1 MTAAL
6 DEAMM
11 RRAIAVG
18 WTRLGQT
25 HPNPCVGCLIVRS
38 GTVIAEAATAAS
50 GRPHAE
56 EQALAAAGDLA
67 RGADCY
73 VTLEPCA
80 ERSSGD
86 ASCADRIIAA
96 GVARVLIA
104 CEDVSPLASG
114 QGLERLR
121 GAGIQVEL
129 GLLTQ
134 EADILS
140 AGFRQRLATGRP
152 RVEAAEG
159 PASYE
164 GRFNPRSGEDLGEA
178 LSRLGREGFNR
189 LWTPR
194 GGDVAH
200 RLEALGWLSD
210 PPPAAIR

>member
-1 MTAAL
+1 MTPAL
-6 DEAMM
+6 DEVMM

-18 WTRLGQT
+18 WTRMGQT
-25 HPNPCVGCLIVRS
+25 RPNPCVGCVIVLD

-56 EQALAAAGDLA
+56 EQALAAAGNLA

-80 ERSSGD
+80 ERSSGA

-96 GVARVLIA
+96 GVRRVFIA
-104 CEDVSPLASG
+104 CEDVSPRAAG

-121 GAGIQVEL
+121 DAGVAVEL
-129 GLLTQ
+129 GLLA
-134 EADILS
+134 EAADILS

-164 GRFNPRSGEDLGEA
+164 GRFDPRSGEDLGEA
-178 LSRLGREGFNR
+178 LSRLGQEGFNR

-200 RLEALGWLSD
+200 RLERLGWLSA

>member
-1 MTAAL
+1 MAAAL

-11 RRAIAVG
+11 RRAVAVG
-18 WTRLGQT
+18 WSRMGQT
-25 HPNPCVGCLIVRS
+25 RPNPCVGCVIVRS
-38 GTVIAEAATAAS
+38 GVVVAEAATAAS

-80 ERSSGD
+80 ARSNGE

-104 CEDVSPLASG
+104 CEDVSPMASG

-121 GAGIQVEL
+121 AAGLRVEL
-129 GLLTQ
+129 GLLAR

-140 AGFRQRLATGRP
+140 AGFRQKLATGRP

-164 GRFNPRSGEDLGEA
+164 GRFDPRSGEDLAEA
-178 LSRLGREGFNR
+178 LSRMGREGFNR
-189 LWTPR
+189 LWTPA
-194 GGDVAH
+194 GGDLAH
-200 RLEALGWLSD
+200 RLEALGWLSET
-210 PPPAAIR
+210 PPAAMR